1 MDSSTPSAIP
11 DTLIKSKTERGREQ
25 LKETKIRIGVLA
37 SGRGSN
43 LQAIIDAC
51 KDGYI
56 PGEVVC
62 VISDKADAFALE
74 RARREGIPAIFLDP
88 TKYESREEYDGRL
101 VEILNEHKV
110 DLVCLA
116 GYMRIL
122 TPRFID
128 AFRNRIMNIHPAL
141 IPAFCGK
148 GMYGLRVH
156 KAVLD
161 FGVKVTGCTVHF
173 VTEEVDLGPIIIQI
187 PVMVREDDTPESLSE
202 RVLKREHR
210 AYPRAIKLFAEGRLQ
225 IEGRR
230 VRILPPNK

>member
-1 MDSSTPSAIP
+1 M
-11 DTLIKSKTERGREQ
+11 ERAN
-25 LKETKIRIGVLA
+25 IRIGVLA

-51 KDGYI
+51 KRGYI

-62 VISDKADAFALE
+62 VISDKKDAFALE

-88 TKYESREEYDGRL
+88 SDYPSREDYDKAL
-101 VEILNEHKV
+101 AQTFKEHNV

-116 GYMRIL
+116 GFMRIL
-122 TPRFID
+122 TPPFIEQ
-128 AFRNRIMNIHPAL
+128 FRNRIMNIHPAL
-141 IPAFCGK
+141 IPSFCGK
-148 GMYGLRVH
+148 GMYGLKVH
-156 KAVLD
+156 QAVLD

-173 VTEEVDLGPIIIQI
+173 VTEEVDLGPIIVQI
-187 PVMVREDDTPESLSE
+187 PVMVREDDTPETLSE

-210 AYPRAIKLFAEGRLQ
+210 AYPLAIKLFAEGRLK

-230 VRILPPNK
+230 VRILKNS

>member
-1 MDSSTPSAIP
+1 MDSSMPSAIP

-43 LQAIIDAC
+43 LQSIIDAC

-116 GYMRIL
+116 GFMRIL

-210 AYPRAIKLFAEGRLQ
+210 AYPRAIKLFAEGRLR

>member
-1 MDSSTPSAIP
+1 MPSVIP
-11 DTLIKSKTERGREQ
+11 ETLINARKERGFAEMER
-25 LKETKIRIGVLA
+25 TKIRIGVLA

-51 KDGYI
+51 KSGYI

-62 VISDKADAFALE
+62 VISDNKDAFALE
-74 RARREGIPAIFLDP
+74 RARREGIPAIFCDP
-88 TKYESREEYDGRL
+88 SQYKSREEFDAKL
-101 VEILNEHKV
+101 VEILKEHDV

-116 GYMRIL
+116 GFMRIL
-122 TPRFID
+122 TPTFID

-148 GMYGLRVH
+148 GMFGLRVH
-156 KAVLD
+156 QAVLE
-161 FGVKVTGCTVHF
+161 FGAKVTGCTVHF
-173 VTEEVDLGPIIIQI
+173 VTEEVDLGPIIVQI
-187 PVMVREDDTPESLSE
+187 PVMVREDDTPETLSQ

-210 AYPRAIKLFAEGRLQ
+210 AYPLAIKLFAEGRLK

-230 VRILPPNK
+230 VRILPKSS